1 MFIFDF
7 QQDSKP
13 SKVIFMKN
21 IEWWSRKFPRIN
33 ALLLSL
39 VIFPVFIIPSLPRE
53 YTSYLYPPFFTGIFL
68 CAAFSIHTHRKLVVY
83 FAALLT
89 IFFWIA
95 YIGDYVELKLII
107 RCMQILFFF
116 FMVTALV
123 REISTT
129 QYVSRTVILDAI
141 TAYLLLGFAF
151 SLMVTVVSQLI
162 PGSYNIAE
170 SKVLEAND
178 FDPVRLNIY
187 YTFVTFTTTGY
198 GDIIPIAPI
207 AKSLAILISI
217 AGQLYIAIIMALL
230 VGKFASVK
238 K

>member
-1 MFIFDF
+1 M
-7 QQDSKP
+7 QNK
-13 SKVIFMKN
+13 
-21 IEWWSRKFPRIN
+21 EWWSRKFPRVN
-33 ALLLSL
+33 FLLLVL
-39 VIFPVFIIPSLPRE
+39 VIFPIFIIPALPKE

-68 CAAFSIHTHRKLVVY
+68 CAAFSIHTYRKPVVY
-83 FAALLT
+83 FACLLT
-89 IFFWIA
+89 LLFWVA
-95 YIGDYVELKLII
+95 YLGDYVNLKLII
-107 RCMQILFFF
+107 RCLQILFFF

-123 REISTT
+123 SEISSTSS
-129 QYVSRTVILDAI
+129 VSRTVILDAI

-151 SLMVTVVSQLI
+151 SLVVTIVGQLI

-170 SKVLEAND
+170 SKVFETKD
-178 FDPVRLNIY
+178 FDPVRQNIY

-198 GDIIPIAPI
+198 GDIIPISPI

-238 K
+238 R